1 MGRRG
6 AGNEADVCFC
16 RIVII
21 SGVSHQRARIIERN
35 RELSCCPLHPFR
47 TNILSYACTQILI
60 SLRPDNLKNNSKDM
74 TDVKVKT
81 VKKVAPNWMCNRRR
95 SGQKAENSETDQ
107 GGETVDG
114 SPFGNARSL
123 NRYSNLLLI

>member
-1 MGRRG
+1 
-6 AGNEADVCFC
+6 
-16 RIVII
+16 
-21 SGVSHQRARIIERN
+21 
-35 RELSCCPLHPFR
+35 
-47 TNILSYACTQILI
+47 
-60 SLRPDNLKNNSKDM
+60 M

-81 VKKVAPNWMCNRRR
+81 VEKVAPNWMCNRRR

>member
-1 MGRRG
+1 MLPDSLPTRRNSRCTSCPNVGRRG

-21 SGVSHQRARIIERN
+21 SGVSIERD
-35 RELSCCPLHPFR
+35 RERPCCPLHPFR
-47 TNILSYACTQILI
+47 TNILFMLMYAQILI

-81 VKKVAPNWMCNRRR
+81 VE
-95 SGQKAENSETDQ
+95 KAAAL
-107 GGETVDG
+107 
-114 SPFGNARSL
+114 P
-123 NRYSNLLLI
+123 